1 MREKERER
9 ERRTREKERERERG
23 RVRVKAV
30 KVDGG
35 RERKEGRCAQG
46 GRLWVGWREI
56 HRGAGKG

>member
-9 ERRTREKERERERG
+9 DRG